1 MNCREKIK
9 IERNEATAVAL
20 MSVEK
25 MIIEMANNAQMLYEI
40 NEMELKGA
48 AGKEYIER
56 LGRRSGLNAF
66 RQATDKNVQRLKE
79 MFSKTLEKASD
90 EQVSE

>member
-1 MNCREKIK
+1 
-9 IERNEATAVAL
+9 
-20 MSVEK
+20 
-25 MIIEMANNAQMLYEI
+25 
-40 NEMELKGA
+40 MELKGA